1 MLLIQILCEFQ
12 LNFEKQ
18 LQIIHNYMV
27 KESIYSIEIS
37 QALSYIKTEKNTNLN
52 QLKIDIY
59 TRCFHDECPEVPHE
73 RESER

>member
-27 KESIYSIEIS
+27 EESINGRIRN
-37 QALSYIKTEKNTNLN
+37 LSG
-52 QLKIDIY
+52 
-59 TRCFHDECPEVPHE
+59 
-73 RESER
+73 S

>member
-1 MLLIQILCEFQ
+1 MIKKNLLINVILCEFQ

-37 QALSYIKTEKNTNLN
+37 QALRKKHKPQSAQN
-52 QLKIDIY
+52 
-59 TRCFHDECPEVPHE
+59 
-73 RESER
+73 

>member
-1 MLLIQILCEFQ
+1 
-12 LNFEKQ
+12 
-18 LQIIHNYMV
+18 MV

-37 QALSYIKTEKNTNLN
+37 QALRKNTNLN